1 MGKRA
6 AACASAVVSMVMIGP
21 GCSTSEPVR
30 LESSFRMDGQV
41 AMRLDGPI
49 EMKLQGPVLEY
60 EGTYVSEELFKAVEI
75 DRTQME
81 WVLAAFGEPDSKSVL
96 GPSELWVWRYR
107 AAAVQGSPV
116 KIMSISDGADAAP
129 ASMTVILE
137 ITNGI
142 VTRKWRG

>member
-1 MGKRA
+1 MPRRKFGWVG
-6 AACASAVVSMVMIGP
+6 AVLGAGAGAI
-21 GCSTSEPVR
+21 GCSTSEP
-30 LESSFRMDGQV
+30 L
-41 AMRLDGPI
+41 RLDGSLKLDGSMAVSLEGPI

-60 EGTYVSEELFKAVEI
+60 EGTFISAELYEAVEL

-81 WVLAAFGEPDSKSVL
+81 WVLAAFGEPDDERAL

-116 KIMSISDGADAAP
+116 KIMSLGTGEDAAP